1 MAMKKSAPKK
11 AASKKGDEPVRAGV
25 GKKAVAKSPS
35 NLEKAGSAL
44 NKAGKTFSKV
54 MTPDMKGPL
63 TSVGKALGKGGKKL
77 LGEAGKYVS
86 NPPKYIKDKISG
98 SPAPKKDMRR
108 APKKVIGPQLPAG
121 RSKSAGKS
129 SGQSKPPDREYQG
142 GIGSLKKP
150 TVIPAGYRVIMLMTD
165 PPRYKL
171 VPKPSK

>member
-1 MAMKKSAPKK
+1 MAMKKAPVKK
-11 AASKKGDEPVRAGV
+11 AASKKGDEPVRSGV

-35 NLEKAGSAL
+35 NLEKAGKAL

-54 MTPDMKGPL
+54 MTPDMKGPVA
-63 TSVGKALGKGGKKL
+63 SVGKALGKGVVKGGKKIMDKVSPPKEPVKK
-77 LGEAGKYVS
+77 GMKEAPKKTSGQS
-86 NPPKYIKDKISG
+86 NPPD
-98 SPAPKKDMRR
+98 
-108 APKKVIGPQLPAG
+108 
-121 RSKSAGKS
+121 RS
-129 SGQSKPPDREYQG
+129 YQG

>member
-35 NLEKAGSAL
+35 NLEKAGKAF
-44 NKAGKTFSKV
+44 NKA

-63 TSVGKALGKGGKKL
+63 ASVGKALGKGAKKL
-77 LGEAGKYVS
+77 VDKVS
-86 NPPKYIKDKISG
+86 PPKEPAKKG
-98 SPAPKKDMRR
+98 MREAPKKT
-108 APKKVIGPQLPAG
+108 
-121 RSKSAGKS
+121 

-150 TVIPAGYRVIMLMTD
+150 TVVPPGYRVIMLMTD